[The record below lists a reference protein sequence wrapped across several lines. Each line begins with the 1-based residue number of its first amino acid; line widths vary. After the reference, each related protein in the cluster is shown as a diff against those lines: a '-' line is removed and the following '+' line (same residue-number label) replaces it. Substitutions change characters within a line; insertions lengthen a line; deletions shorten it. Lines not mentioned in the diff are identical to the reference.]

1 MKISESQLR
10 QIIAEET
17 QQLVDEGFLDA
28 LKGGAAEVG
37 AGIKRYGAKIKRA
50 GQLASLAG
58 DLKKITEKTNVLYSR
73 IRKLLPDVYAG
84 DLDGPG
90 ALGADIESGLQAA
103 ARLVDMLKNKEIT
116 EDTGTEEHND

>member
-1 MKISESQLR
+1 MQLTESQLR
-10 QIIAEET
+10 KIIAEET
-17 QQLVDEGFLDA
+17 QQLVDEGFFDA

-37 AGIKRYGAKIKRA
+37 AGMKRYGAKIKRA

-58 DLKKITEKTNVLYSR
+58 DLEKTVTKTNALYRR
-73 IRKLLPDVYAG
+73 IAKLLPDVYGG

-103 ARLVDMLKNKEIT
+103 ARLVDMLKSKEIT
-116 EDTGTEEHND
+116 EDTGTEGHNE